1 MLILGRKAD
10 QSIVFPS
17 CGITIR
23 ILQVNGR
30 VAKIG
35 IEAPEKIAIARGE
48 VLNQYEPAHPSNS
61 LPDPDS
67 LSRFREQLEEVKNL
81 RQRGFDDKSDR
92 LLERILLELNT
103 LDQTASVP
111 ADTVSEAIPSYAI
124 SPNSSQST
132 LTTCLLFVGSPALDY
147 EDDLQILS
155 QRTSRFTAAADCQ
168 AVDFQLKAEQSDC
181 IVFDLESCGPN
192 ISSRIKELRAGLPQ
206 RPKIICISQYAPS
219 IYGFDLLR
227 PAFDGWIWKP
237 WDYDRAW
244 THIQSVINPMPQGI
258 LPQGL

>member
-35 IEAPEKIAIARGE
+35 IAAPEKIAIARGE
-48 VLNQYEPAHPSNS
+48 VLNQYEPSVNVDS
-61 LPDPDS
+61 QNETDS
-67 LSRFREQLEEVKNL
+67 LSRFRTQLEEVRNL
-81 RQRGFDDKSDR
+81 RERGFDDKSDR
-92 LLERILLELNT
+92 LLERILLELNS
-103 LDQTASVP
+103 LDRSAAETANS
-111 ADTVSEAIPSYAI
+111 VSEAATSYAI
-124 SPNSSQST
+124 NSRENT
-132 LTTCLLFVGSPALDY
+132 VALTPALLFVGSPALEY
-147 EDDLQILS
+147 EDDLQIM
-155 QRTSRFTAAADCQ
+155 QRRTNRFTAAADCQ
-168 AVDFQLKAEQSDC
+168 AVDFLVKAEQSDC
-181 IVFDLESCGPN
+181 IIFDMESCGPN
-192 ISSRIKELRAGLPQ
+192 ISSKIKELRAGLEQ

-244 THIQSVINPMPQGI
+244 THIQTVLRPMPQEA
-258 LPQGL
+258 

>member
-48 VLNQYEPAHPSNS
+48 VLNQYEPSFNVDS
-61 LPDPDS
+61 QNETDS
-67 LSRFREQLEEVKNL
+67 LSRFRTQLEEVRNL
-81 RQRGFDDKSDR
+81 RERGFDDKSDR

-103 LDQTASVP
+103 LDRSATETVDS
-111 ADTVSEAIPSYAI
+111 VSEAATSYSINSGENTAALTPS
-124 SPNSSQST
+124 
-132 LTTCLLFVGSPALDY
+132 LLFVGSPALEY
-147 EDDLQILS
+147 EDDLQIM
-155 QRTSRFTAAADCQ
+155 QRRTNRFAAVADCQ
-168 AVDFQLKAEQSDC
+168 AVDFLIKAEQSDC
-181 IVFDLESCGPN
+181 IVFDMESCGPN
-192 ISSRIKELRAGLPQ
+192 ISSKIKELRAGLEQ

-244 THIQSVINPMPQGI
+244 THIQTVLRPMPQEA
-258 LPQGL
+258 

>member
-35 IEAPEKIAIARGE
+35 IEAPEQIAIARGE
-48 VLNQYEPAHPSNS
+48 VLNQYEPALNVDSQNEA
-61 LPDPDS
+61 DS
-67 LSRFREQLEEVKNL
+67 LTRFRTQLEEVKNL
-81 RQRGFDDKSDR
+81 RERGFDDKSDR

-103 LDQTASVP
+103 LDRPATETAGS
-111 ADTVSEAIPSYAI
+111 VSEAATTYSIHSA
-124 SPNSSQST
+124 QSNPA
-132 LTTCLLFVGSPALDY
+132 LTPALLFVGSPALDY
-147 EDDLQILS
+147 EDDLHLM
-155 QRTSRFTAAADCQ
+155 QRRTNRFTAAADCQ
-168 AVDFQLKAEQSDC
+168 AVDFLVKAEQSDC
-181 IVFDLESCGPN
+181 IIFDMESCGPN
-192 ISSRIKELRAGLPQ
+192 ISSKIKELRAGLEQ

-244 THIQSVINPMPQGI
+244 THIQTVLRPMSQEA
-258 LPQGL
+258 